1 MPEKSFPDDR
11 AECLRRCPALLEAV
25 DALVDL
31 RAPRAE
37 IRALVQQQ
45 PAWLGQYVDA
55 RVAFSCHDYH
65 AALAGFSELLMSIFP
80 ENPQLLLG
88 MARAHGALNHTSEA
102 LRYYR
107 RVRALDPSGVADM
120 DEFAVLLRREGEPG
134 ELSRLTVELMR
145 SAPGRPESWA
155 AASVYWDV
163 FGDKSRAMLSAERG
177 LRLNERHV
185 TCHLLKGHLCLNTK
199 RVENAIIAFRAA
211 KNLRPDLSSYHGLV
225 RAYLAGKRYKEA
237 LFTAKEAVKEMPQ
250 NARALTL
257 LGDAHSQHA
266 PTRRKAR
273 QIYERA
279 LRVDATCT
287 EAVLS
292 LSELDLVMERFDDA
306 VKLLK
311 RHLSQSPSDAVYVKL
326 GSVMSQMARLSSEDS
341 TLLGEALKYYQEAL
355 NMNAQCDEARR
366 GVARIVKL
374 MKGMDPDATDEDP
387 EPELED
393 GEEMDD
399 PDHDDIDGN
408 EIDAA
413 MDMDAEARQWP

>member
-1 MPEKSFPDDR
+1 
-11 AECLRRCPALLEAV
+11 
-25 DALVDL
+25 
-31 RAPRAE
+31 
-37 IRALVQQQ
+37 
-45 PAWLGQYVDA
+45 
-55 RVAFSCHDYH
+55 
-65 AALAGFSELLMSIFP
+65 
-80 ENPQLLLG
+80 
-88 MARAHGALNHTSEA
+88 
-102 LRYYR
+102 
-107 RVRALDPSGVADM
+107 
-120 DEFAVLLRREGEPG
+120 
-134 ELSRLTVELMR
+134 
-145 SAPGRPESWA
+145 
-155 AASVYWDV
+155 
-163 FGDKSRAMLSAERG
+163 
-177 LRLNERHV
+177 
-185 TCHLLKGHLCLNTK
+185 
-199 RVENAIIAFRAA
+199 
-211 KNLRPDLSSYHGLV
+211 
-225 RAYLAGKRYKEA
+225 
-237 LFTAKEAVKEMPQ
+237 MPQ

-374 MKGMDPDATDEDP
+374 MKGMD
-387 EPELED
+387 
-393 GEEMDD
+393 
-399 PDHDDIDGN
+399 
-408 EIDAA
+408 
-413 MDMDAEARQWP
+413 